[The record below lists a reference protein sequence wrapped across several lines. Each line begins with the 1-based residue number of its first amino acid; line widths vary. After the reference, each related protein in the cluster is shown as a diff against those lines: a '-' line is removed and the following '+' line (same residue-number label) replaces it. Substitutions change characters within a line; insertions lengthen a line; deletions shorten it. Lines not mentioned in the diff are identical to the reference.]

1 MKLQTKFTLDRLES
15 LGDAVHQTINDMMV
29 RNVTGFLPIV
39 HAAIMHNAPVH
50 VVLASQGWI
59 PTDPSMDRWAHVLDE
74 GNGKRAVR
82 KWVRWFGS
90 DSITVDKAAGTLDLD
105 PAAVQAVRT
114 ACAARVHEEG

>member
-15 LGDAVHQTINDMMV
+15 LGDAVHQTINDMMD

-74 GNGKRAVR
+74 GNGILVDKQQERALHLLLNCIWER
-82 KWVRWFGS
+82 DPNWKPTL
-90 DSITVDKAAGTLDLD
+90 SITKGFSDG
-105 PAAVQAVRT
+105 
-114 ACAARVHEEG
+114 